1 MIRLMI
7 LMLSLAILSTK
18 SLSLRSRSYR
28 LFSRV
33 ESKFTANDVVDDLK
47 KKLTNYSST
56 TIIKNT
62 QKTINIDTDRIHRQV
77 DEIKKLLNVADFNVD
92 IWFCSET
99 KIRELN
105 DEWRGKRKSTDVL
118 SFPACDFTSPG
129 KFVNDPTFEHLKHL
143 GDIAISPLYVQRQC
157 IKDLK
162 LYNKNKEEYLA
173 ETDAG
178 VSKAMSTVFD
188 VNKRISYL
196 IIHGMIHLLG
206 YDHETEK
213 QWKQMTKKE
222 KEVLDKIHNLN
233 IFE

>member
-1 MIRLMI
+1 
-7 LMLSLAILSTK
+7 MLSLAILSTK
-18 SLSLRSRSYR
+18 SLSLRSRPYR

-33 ESKFTANDVVDDLK
+33 ERKLTQNDIVDDLK
-47 KKLTNYSST
+47 KKLMNYSST
-56 TIIKNT
+56 KITTTTIKNT
-62 QKTINIDTDRIHRQV
+62 QKIINIDIDRIQRQV

-129 KFVNDPTFEHLKHL
+129 KFVNDPMFEHLKHL

-157 IKDLK
+157 TKDLK

-222 KEVLDKIHNLN
+222 QEVLDKIHNLN

>member
-1 MIRLMI
+1 
-7 LMLSLAILSTK
+7 MLSLAILSTK
-18 SLSLRSRSYR
+18 SSSLRRSHQ

-33 ESKFTANDVVDDLK
+33 ESKLTTNDVVDDLK
-47 KKLTNYSST
+47 KKLLNYPST
-56 TIIKNT
+56 TTIKNT
-62 QKTINIDTDRIHRQV
+62 QKTINIDIDRIQRQV
-77 DEIKKLLNVADFNVD
+77 DEIKKILNVADFNVD

-129 KFVNDPTFEHLKHL
+129 KFVNDPMFEHLKHL
-143 GDIAISPLYVQRQC
+143 GDITISPLYVQRQC

-162 LYNKNKEEYLA
+162 LYNKNKEGYLA

-222 KEVLDKIHNLN
+222 NEVLDKIQNLN

>member
-1 MIRLMI
+1 MIKLLVVI
-7 LMLSLAILSTK
+7 LSLAILSMK
-18 SLSLRSRSYR
+18 SSSLRRSYR
-28 LFSRV
+28 LFSLV
-33 ESKFTANDVVDDLK
+33 ESKFTTKAVIDDMK
-47 KKLTNYSST
+47 QKLTIKPSST
-56 TIIKNT
+56 LIKNT
-62 QKTINIDTDRIHRQV
+62 QKTINIDAQKIEQQV
-77 DEIKKLLNVADFNVD
+77 NEIKKILNVADFDVD
-92 IWFCSET
+92 VWFCSER

-118 SFPACDFTSPG
+118 SFPACDFTAPG
-129 KFVNDPTFEHLKHL
+129 KIVNDPMFEHLKHL
-143 GDIAISPLYVQRQC
+143 GDIAIAPLYVQRQC
-157 IKDLK
+157 IKDSK
-162 LYNKNKEEYLA
+162 LYDKNREEYLA

-213 QWKQMTKKE
+213 QWKQMTNKE
-222 KEVLDKIHNLN
+222 NEVLDKIKSLQ

>member
-1 MIRLMI
+1 
-7 LMLSLAILSTK
+7 MLSFAILSTK
-18 SLSLRSRSYR
+18 SFSSRRSYR
-28 LFSRV
+28 LYSRV
-33 ESKFTANDVVDDLK
+33 ESKLTTNDVVNDLK
-47 KKLTNYSST
+47 QKLGTYTSST
-56 TIIKNT
+56 TIKNT
-62 QKTINIDTDRIHRQV
+62 QKLINIDTERIQQQV
-77 DEIKKLLNVADFNVD
+77 NEIKKILNVTDFDVD
-92 IWFCSET
+92 IWFCSEA

-118 SFPACDFTSPG
+118 SFPACDFISPG
-129 KFVNDPTFEHLKHL
+129 KFVDDPMFEHIKHL

-157 IKDLK
+157 MKDLK

-222 KEVLDKIHNLN
+222 NDVLDKISALK